1 MFTRGGRP
9 ATKLLVRATF
19 SSFSRSNNLEIHVLR
34 LVCIE
39 KLLIL
44 KDKPIFNK
52 SGPVR
57 A

>member
-9 ATKLLVRATF
+9 ATTTSRPNPILLIF
-19 SSFSRSNNLEIHVLR
+19 SSEQPRNSRPSI
-34 LVCIE
+34 IIYQ

-44 KDKPIFNK
+44 EDKTIFNK